1 MPLVRYW
8 VNDWTPKSG
17 RPSTAGALTV
27 PQEVRVNEKAGRSG
41 PSREAHFSSSGGDVS
56 NPLRLAPVSS
66 RLTAKKFGEE
76 ARTGA
81 KRNPVQHR
89 QA

>member
-1 MPLVRYW
+1 M
-8 VNDWTPKSG
+8 G
-17 RPSTAGALTV
+17 RPSTAEALTV
-27 PQEVRVNEKAGRSG
+27 PQEVRVKEKVWRSG
-41 PSREAHFSSSGGDVS
+41 SSREAHFSYSGVGGGVS

-66 RLTAKKFGEE
+66 RLIARKFREE